1 MKTCNNI
8 IEFSLYRQP
17 KAFDYASANRRAAL
31 RYRNSEVRAWIMHL
45 VETAVTAAI
54 GVCSL
59 CCVYLAF
66 TML

>member
-1 MKTCNNI
+1 MRANNV
-8 IEFSLYRQP
+8 IELSHYRKP
-17 KAFDYASANRRAAL
+17 EPFDYLAYNRRAES
-31 RYRNSEVRAWIMHL
+31 RYKNSELRAWIMHL
-45 VETAVTAAI
+45 VEAAVTAAI

>member
-1 MKTCNNI
+1 MKINNV
-8 IEFSLYRQP
+8 IELSQYRQ
-17 KAFDYASANRRAAL
+17 AEVFDFAAVNRRAAA
-31 RYRNSEVRAWIMHL
+31 RYRNSELRAWAMHI
-45 VETAVTAAI
+45 VELAVTAAI